1 MGVHSNRPL
10 KVLLNDVLQM
20 QSSSNQ
26 LAAIAKLL
34 EEVKSIS
41 SQNAEGKDKDGEDGA
56 GAG

>member
-1 MGVHSNRPL
+1 MHSNRPL
-10 KVLLNDVLQM
+10 KVLLNDVLLM